1 MDAGAGAGAGAG
13 AEAGDADADV
23 VVVGAGVVGCL
34 VATEVLA
41 RAPRRRVV
49 VVDRGL
55 AGGGASRFSAGLHFP
70 RGATPR
76 VRAMA
81 AYSQRW
87 YAGLRQRDPRVP
99 IHPVGMTVI
108 SADDAA
114 VREHY
119 LPEARLRP
127 LPGPLPEALP
137 EVRPRP
143 AERGWDGDGAH
154 HADVAA
160 LTELLAARLRGRA
173 AFREGSAVTAVRSA
187 PAGVVLTL
195 GTGARLTAGRVVLAP
210 GPWLPWPELLA
221 PLGVRIK
228 KVVALHVE
236 RPVTPRDRVTVF
248 HDEDAFLL
256 PLAHRGH
263 WLFSYT
269 SPDWDVTP
277 DALTG
282 GLSADDLDRGRAVL
296 ARHAPGFAPYCVS
309 GRVFCDAYSPDR
321 APIVRPVTA
330 DGRVLFAGAAGG
342 SGYRLAPAI
351 AAAAADLLDGLDGKD
366 TI

>member
-1 MDAGAGAGAGAG
+1 MDAGAGAG
-13 AEAGDADADV
+13 DADV

-41 RAPRRRVV
+41 RAPRRRVM

-76 VRAMA
+76 VRAMS

-87 YAGLRQRDPRVP
+87 YADLRRRDPRVP
-99 IHPVGMTVI
+99 IHPVGMTVV
-108 SADDAA
+108 SADEAT

-127 LPGPLPEALP
+127 LPEARFPEARLH
-137 EVRPRP
+137 P

-173 AFREGSAVTAVRSA
+173 AFREGSAVTAVRST
-187 PAGVVLTL
+187 PDGVVLTL
-195 GTGARLTAGRVVLAP
+195 GSGIRLTASRVVLAP
-210 GPWLPWPELLA
+210 GPWLPWPLLLA
-221 PLGVRIK
+221 PLGVRVK

-236 RPVTPRDRVTVF
+236 RPVAPHDRATVF
-248 HDEDAFLL
+248 HDDDAFLL

-269 SPDWDVTP
+269 SPDWHVTP

-296 ARHAPGFAPYCVS
+296 ERHAPALAPYCVS

-351 AAAAADLLDGLDGKD
+351 AAAAADLLDGLDEKD
-366 TI
+366 TA

>member
-1 MDAGAGAGAGAG
+1 MGQRACDYG
-13 AEAGDADADV
+13 EAARPEAFLSGKILGQRACDHVDADV

-34 VATEVLA
+34 VATEALA
-41 RAPRRRVV
+41 RAPHRRVTV
-49 VVDRGL
+49 IDRGVV
-55 AGGGASRFSAGLHFP
+55 GGGVSRFSAGLHFP

-76 VRAMA
+76 VRALA
-81 AYSQRW
+81 AYSHRW
-87 YAGLRQRDPRVP
+87 YEDLRRRDPQVP
-99 IHPVGMTVI
+99 IHPVGLTVV
-108 SADDAA
+108 STDEAA

-127 LPGPLPEALP
+127 ADQ
-137 EVRPRP
+137 
-143 AERGWDGDGAH
+143 GWEGDGAH
-154 HADVAA
+154 YADVGA
-160 LTELLAARLRGRA
+160 LTQLLAARLRDRA
-173 AFREGSAVTAVRSA
+173 AFREGTAVTAVGSA
-187 PAGVVLTL
+187 PDGVVLTL
-195 GTGARLTAGRVVLAP
+195 STGARLTAGRVVLAP
-210 GPWLPWPELLA
+210 GPWLAWPELLA

-228 KVVALHVE
+228 KVVALHIE
-236 RPVTPRDRVTVF
+236 RPATPRDRTTVF

-282 GLSADDLDRGRAVL
+282 ELSADDLDRGRAIL
-296 ARHAPGFAPYCVS
+296 DRYAPKLSPYCVS

-321 APIVRPVTA
+321 TPIVRPVTA

-351 AAAAADLLDGLDGKD
+351 AAAAADLLDEKD
-366 TI
+366 TA